1 MIRYYIW
8 LQTALGAANPRAI
21 KALEYFGSVEAVFK
35 AGNEVR
41 AKSGIFTKKELSH
54 LESVTLSDS
63 LKIMAKCNSSGI
75 EIIPYGSEK
84 YPFCLSVIPD
94 APLLLYV
101 KGKMPRFDAVPTVCI
116 VGPRK
121 VSEFGKKAA
130 YSLGY
135 RLAASGMIVVS
146 GGAVGTDTY
155 AHAGALKAGG
165 TTVLCLGCGILSD
178 YLPENAKLR
187 KAVSESGCLISE
199 YPPEYKASK
208 YTFPVRNRI
217 MSALSLGTVVIE
229 AGIKSGALITARHA
243 YEQGRDVFV
252 IPGSPEDSKYE
263 GSNLLLR
270 DGARPILDVS
280 DIFNEYIPRF
290 PDKINID
297 KAFEKPIIA
306 GENKIKNEK
315 EVENITKEIKTEK
328 NLPQTLSK
336 EAKMVYNYLDKQ
348 FFLPE
353 EIAAPDIGGQQ
364 LLSALTEL
372 EMEFLIKA
380 LPGGRYEKL

>member
-1 MIRYYIW
+1 MIKYYIW
-8 LQTALGAANPRAI
+8 LQNVLGAGNARTVKILKHFGDA
-21 KALEYFGSVEAVFK
+21 KAVIYAD
-35 AGNEVR
+35 NR
-41 AKSGIFTKKELSH
+41 MRIKSGLFTKKELIRM
-54 LESVTLSDS
+54 EAVTLSAS
-63 LKIMAKCNSSGI
+63 LEIMSQCRQNGI
-75 EIIPYGSEK
+75 ETIYYGSKK
-84 YPFCLSVIPD
+84 YPVCLSVISD
-94 APLLLYV
+94 APLVIYV
-101 KGKMPRFDAVPTVCI
+101 KGSFPDFNETPSVCI

-165 TTVLCLGCGILSD
+165 CTVLCLGCGIMNN
-178 YLPENAKLR
+178 YLPENEKLR
-187 KAVSESGCLISE
+187 KAVCEKGCLISE
-199 YPPEYKASK
+199 YPPYSEPSK

-217 MSALSLGTVVIE
+217 MASLSLGTVVVE

-252 IPGSPEDSKYE
+252 IPGSPEDSKYA

-270 DGARPILDVS
+270 DGARPLLDAS
-280 DIFNEYIPRF
+280 DIFNEYIVRF
-290 PDKINID
+290 PDKINIE
-297 KAFEKPIIA
+297 KAFSKPILSEKDKKSEAIA
-306 GENKIKNEK
+306 QPENKE
-315 EVENITKEIKTEK
+315 EK
-328 NLPQTLSK
+328 NLQLNLPVSLSN
-336 EAKMVYNYLDKQ
+336 EAKIVYNQLDKQ

-353 EIAAPDIGGQQ
+353 EINLHEWDGQK